1 MLSSHQLILQV
12 HLHVLSFILE
22 LIQWMEALHS
32 GKEAPGPTRHCS
44 HLTWCECRE
53 NFTSLPTLSLHF
65 HEPGQGCSPPI
76 SEITHISKVMDTQK
90 YLSNQEVMVFTAQTP
105 WHTDN

>member
-44 HLTWCECRE
+44 HLMWCECQE